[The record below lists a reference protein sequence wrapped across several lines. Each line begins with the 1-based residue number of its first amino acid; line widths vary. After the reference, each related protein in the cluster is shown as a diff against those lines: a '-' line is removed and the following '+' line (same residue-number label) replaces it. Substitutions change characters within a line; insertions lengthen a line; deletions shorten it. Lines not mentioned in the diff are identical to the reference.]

1 MEPAD
6 SPQELLP
13 DSTLA
18 LRAQQGD
25 HCAFE
30 TLARCYR
37 NAVWAVAFLRTGD
50 REEAEDL
57 TQETLLRAATGTHAK
72 SRRPSR

>member
-1 MEPAD
+1 M
-6 SPQELLP
+6 
-13 DSTLA
+13 LA

-25 HCAFE
+25 RCAFE
-30 TLARCYR
+30 TLARRYR

-57 TQETLLRAATGTHAK
+57 TQETLLRAATGTRAK